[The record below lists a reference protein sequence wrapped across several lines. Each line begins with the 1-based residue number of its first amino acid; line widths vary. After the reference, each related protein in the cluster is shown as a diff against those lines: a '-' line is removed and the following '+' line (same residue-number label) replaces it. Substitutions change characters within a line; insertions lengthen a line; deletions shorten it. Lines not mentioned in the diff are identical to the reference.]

1 MDPLLIFWFSKVLI
15 YIFWCYT
22 KTKITEPQGPAEA
35 RGLGQIIV
43 FSVGLHCLLGSGFLR
58 KSYCIVKTMSVICFT
73 KQN

>member
-15 YIFWCYT
+15 YIWCYT